1 MRRAPATAT
10 LATCF
15 ALLPAALAASDY
27 GAMTLFTLLTKAEVT
42 LLGTVRDVA
51 ETHYAF
57 DVAHAFHPAD
67 APEAIDVQR
76 MDIYP
81 PDRRSGDFAEGQ
93 TLVLFADRTD
103 SGQFRPLGKAA
114 EGEMMRDAEFVYV
127 REMARPPADL
137 VRVRVSGR
145 DYSAYRIDSAVFDSA
160 VDAFFTCYR
169 ATLPGR
175 IERICPADTRDDL
188 QNGSWLTTHLFGI
201 AERLIAQG
209 D

>member
-1 MRRAPATAT
+1 MRRAPTTAT
-10 LATCF
+10 LATWF

-27 GAMTLFTLLTKAEVT
+27 GAMTLFTLLTNAEVT

-51 ETHYAF
+51 QTHYAF
-57 DVAHAFHPAD
+57 DVSHAFHPAD
-67 APEAIDVQR
+67 APDAIDVQR

-81 PDRRSGDFAEGQ
+81 QDTRSGDFAEAQ
-93 TLVLFADRTD
+93 ALVLFADRTD

-137 VRVRVSGR
+137 VRVRVSGL
-145 DYSAYRIDSAVFDSA
+145 DYFAYRMDIAIFDRA
-160 VDAFFTCYR
+160 VDAFYTCYR